1 MKDTTKGI
9 LGALAAFAAAWST
22 GKALGRKLGQ
32 TTYTTK
38 REYGKFNTG
47 RGKEEKKYGKE

>member
-1 MKDTTKGI
+1 MKVTTKGI
-9 LGALAAFAAAWST
+9 LGALAAFTAAWST

-38 REYGKFNTG
+38 RSYGHKFAD
-47 RGKEEKKYGKE
+47 RYKKD